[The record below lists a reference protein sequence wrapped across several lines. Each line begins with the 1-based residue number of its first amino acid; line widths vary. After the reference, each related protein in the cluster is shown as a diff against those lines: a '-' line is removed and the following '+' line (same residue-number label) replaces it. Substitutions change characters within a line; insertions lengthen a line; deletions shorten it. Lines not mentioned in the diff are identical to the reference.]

1 MKYISLLLFAGLLQA
16 QLFAQFSYGGG
27 LSLNSF
33 LNTQSLPNRNLSMPG
48 IHAHLEIPR
57 SGDVTL
63 YGRLSYSFPKANYD
77 TLIGYVTGVNQ
88 NINPYILAVNNR
100 YKTSYFTIEGGNR
113 YYIGNDYDNGF
124 AGYGGSGIVIGIG
137 QVRKVYEDTDITGQ
151 YSWQQSHQVDPSE
164 FSKGRIFNLGG
175 YLQGGIKYT
184 IPAVGTIYTDVTLN
198 YLLIGGPIEIYN
210 LTEYSSPLYFNFA
223 VGFKKDLYWFV
234 VAANKDSTST
244 TISSTDCLA
253 SILKCALL

>member
-1 MKYISLLLFAGLLQA
+1 MKYISLILFAGLLQV

-33 LNTQSLPNRNLSMPG
+33 LNTQSVQNSNLSMPG
-48 IHAHLEIPR
+48 LHAHLEIPR

-77 TLIGYVTGVNQ
+77 TLIGYVTGINQ
-88 NINPYILAVNNR
+88 NTNPYILAVNSR
-100 YKTSYFTIEGGNR
+100 FKTSYFTIEGGNR

-137 QVRKVYEDTDITGQ
+137 QVKKVYEDTDISGQ
-151 YSWQQSHQVDPSE
+151 YSWAQTHQLDPNEQSQ
-164 FSKGRIFNLGG
+164 GRIFNLGG

-184 IPAVGTIYTDVTLN
+184 IPAIGTVYADATLN
-198 YLLIGGPIEIYN
+198 YLLLAN
-210 LTEYSSPLYFNFA
+210 FSNNTAAATEYLSPLYFNFS
-223 VGFKKDLYWFV
+223 VGFKKDIY
-234 VAANKDSTST
+234 
-244 TISSTDCLA
+244 
-253 SILKCALL
+253 

>member
-16 QLFAQFSYGGG
+16 HLFAQFSYGGG

-33 LNTQSLPNRNLSMPG
+33 LNTQSLQNGNLSMPG
-48 IHAHLEIPR
+48 VHAHLEIPR

-100 YKTSYFTIEGGNR
+100 YKTSYFNIEGGNR

-124 AGYGGSGIVIGIG
+124 AGYGGSGIIIAIGT
-137 QVRKVYEDTDITGQ
+137 VRKVYEETDITGQ
-151 YSWQQSHQVDPSE
+151 YSWQQSHQVDPNE
-164 FSKGRIFNLGG
+164 LTEGRIFSLGG
-175 YLQGGIKYT
+175 YLQGGVKYT
-184 IPAVGTIYTDVTLN
+184 IPAIGTIYTDVTLN
-198 YLLIGGPIEIYN
+198 YLLLAN
-210 LTEYSSPLYFNFA
+210 ASNNTAASTEYLSPLYFNFA
-223 VGFKKDLYWFV
+223 VGFKKDLY
-234 VAANKDSTST
+234 
-244 TISSTDCLA
+244 
-253 SILKCALL
+253 

>member
-1 MKYISLLLFAGLLQA
+1 MHMKYISLLLFAGLLQA

-27 LSLNSF
+27 LSLNHF

-77 TLIGYVTGVNQ
+77 TLVGYVTGVNQ

-100 YKTSYFTIEGGNR
+100 YQTSYFNIEGGNR

-137 QVRKVYEDTDITGQ
+137 QVRKVYDDTDITGQ
-151 YSWQQSHQVDPSE
+151 YSWQQSHQIDANEQSQ
-164 FSKGRIFNLGG
+164 GRIFNLGG
-175 YLQGGIKYT
+175 YLQGGVKYT
-184 IPAVGTIYTDVTLN
+184 IPAIGTIYTDVTLN
-198 YLLIGGPIEIYN
+198 YLLLAN
-210 LTEYSSPLYFNFA
+210 FSNNTAAATEYLSPLYFNFA
-223 VGFKKDLYWFV
+223 VGFKKDLY
-234 VAANKDSTST
+234 
-244 TISSTDCLA
+244 
-253 SILKCALL
+253 